1 MKNSEA
7 LHTGKSIGPRTC
19 GRAKP
24 SNRIL
29 VVDDDVVIR
38 ELNAE
43 VLSRSGYEV
52 DTAEDGAAGW
62 ETLRANNYDLVI
74 TDNNMPRMTGIEL
87 LKKLRS
93 AHMGLPVIMATGKLP
108 TQELAQ
114 NPWLEPVASL
124 LKPYPAER
132 LLETVKDV
140 LHATSSKT
148 DPPRALPQ
156 HNGARSFSVERYTA
170 SRKLEWDTFVSAA
183 KNATFLFSRDYMDY
197 HSDRFTD
204 HSLMIFNDHAVVA
217 VLPANLN
224 KNGTLVSHEGLTY
237 GGLVVSRAA
246 TLDDVLSS
254 FHEALRYL
262 GQKQISKLLYKR

>member
-7 LHTGKSIGPRTC
+7 LPAEESTGAQAQGQT
-19 GRAKP
+19 KP

-38 ELNAE
+38 KLNAE
-43 VLSRSGYEV
+43 VLNRSGYEV

-62 ETLRANNYDLVI
+62 ETLLANNYDLMI
-74 TDNNMPRMTGIEL
+74 TDNNMPKMTGIEL

-93 AHMGLPVIMATGKLP
+93 AHKGLPVITATGTLP

-114 NPWLEPVASL
+114 NPWLEPVATL
-124 LKPYPAER
+124 LKPYRADR

-140 LHATSSKT
+140 LHATSLKT
-148 DPPRALPQ
+148 DHPRALPQ

-197 HSDRFTD
+197 HSDRFND
-204 HSLMIFNDHAVVA
+204 HSLMIFNGRALVA
-217 VLPANLN
+217 VLPANL
-224 KNGTLVSHEGLTY
+224 
-237 GGLVVSRAA
+237 
-246 TLDDVLSS
+246 
-254 FHEALRYL
+254 
-262 GQKQISKLLYKR
+262 